1 MGKRLRSTRFRGCP
15 MMMHRA
21 VLSAEIAPVLS
32 EAAIWRTPVHAAIL
46 SPRAPRLLQA
56 LAAREISA
64 IDATGCDLALL
75 RRDAPDMLILD
86 LDPGTMP
93 ARRLALLVAQ
103 LGWARR
109 DLVIAASR
117 ATAAEARGFA
127 IDIIFDADADDDTV
141 ADALASGRQMLALSR
156 MRHVAPEPARTALL
170 RRPDAARRAS
180 LFH

>member
-1 MGKRLRSTRFRGCP
+1 

-21 VLSAEIAPVLS
+21 VVPSETAPFLP
-32 EAAIWRTPVHAAIL
+32 EAANWRHPVHAAIL

-56 LAAREISA
+56 LAARDITA

-86 LDPGTMP
+86 LDPGTVP

-109 DLVIAASR
+109 DIVIAASR
-117 ATAAEARGFA
+117 ATAAEASGFA
-127 IDIIFDADADDDTV
+127 IDLIFDADADDDTL
-141 ADALASGRQMLALSR
+141 ADTLAIARQMLAHSR
-156 MRHVAPEPARTALL
+156 LRQVAPEPSRTALL
-170 RRPDAARRAS
+170 RRPATRRVA

>member
-1 MGKRLRSTRFRGCP
+1 

-21 VLSAEIAPVLS
+21 VVPAETAPFLP
-32 EAAIWRTPVHAAIL
+32 EAAIWRQPVNAAIL

-56 LAAREISA
+56 LAARDIMA
-64 IDATGCDLALL
+64 TDATGCDLALL

-93 ARRLALLVAQ
+93 ARRMALLVAQ

-117 ATAAEARGFA
+117 GTAAEAQGFV
-127 IDIIFDADADDDTV
+127 IDLIFDINADDDKL
-141 ADALASGRQMLALSR
+141 ADTLATGRQMLAHSR
-156 MRHVAPEPARTALL
+156 LRHVAPEPARAALL
-170 RRPDAARRAS
+170 RRPATRRAS

>member
-1 MGKRLRSTRFRGCP
+1 

-21 VLSAEIAPVLS
+21 VRPVEAAPPAPV
-32 EAAIWRTPVHAAIL
+32 AVTARHPVHAAIL
-46 SPRAPRLLQA
+46 SPRAPRLIQA
-56 LAAREISA
+56 LATRDITA

-86 LDPGTMP
+86 LDPGSMS

-117 ATAAEARGFA
+117 ATAIEARGFA
-127 IDIIFDADADDDTV
+127 IDLIFDTEADDDTL
-141 ADALASGRQMLALSR
+141 AETLASARQMLALSR
-156 MRHVAPEPARTALL
+156 LRPVSPDPARAALL
-170 RRPDAARRAS
+170 RRPAIRRAA
-180 LFH
+180 LFS